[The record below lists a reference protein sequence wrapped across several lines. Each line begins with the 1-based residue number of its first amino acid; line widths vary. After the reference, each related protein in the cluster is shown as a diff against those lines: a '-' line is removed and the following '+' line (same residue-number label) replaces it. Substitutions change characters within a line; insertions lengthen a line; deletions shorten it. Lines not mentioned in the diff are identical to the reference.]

1 MMETTQGTH
10 AETFAEGVAL
20 WERFENLAPEEVE
33 ELLDSLEAEDGAAW
47 PEDASSGSDGFPL
60 VVGGPLGHETGET
73 SGSLDAGLYCAA
85 LWEEAA

>member
-1 MMETTQGTH
+1 MTETTQGTKC

-33 ELLDSLEAEDGAAW
+33 ELLDSLEAED
-47 PEDASSGSDGFPL
+47 ASSGASGFGL
-60 VVGGPLGHETGET
+60 VVGGPLGHDTGEV
-73 SGSLDAGLYCAA
+73 SGFLDAELYCAA